1 MKHASNAFLAVKISY
16 ANVLADLCE
25 RLGADIKEVTK
36 AVGLDQ
42 RIGSK
47 FLEAGIGFGGPRLP
61 VHLRSFCHLAEQVGV
76 EAGILRAAEEVNRS
90 RVTLLFMKIQNSLWV
105 LKGKRIGLLG
115 LAHKSGTDDVR
126 RSPAIELLM
135 QLYVAGAEVRA
146 FDPQAMAKA
155 LAACPHFVCGLDA
168 YDIAH
173 QAEALILATDWPEFN
188 NLDWKRVRDLM
199 ARPVVFDGRNLL
211 PPNEMRALGFEYHSV
226 GRPDC

>member
-1 MKHASNAFLAVKISY
+1 
-16 ANVLADLCE
+16 
-25 RLGADIKEVTK
+25 
-36 AVGLDQ
+36 
-42 RIGSK
+42 
-47 FLEAGIGFGGPRLP
+47 
-61 VHLRSFCHLAEQVGV
+61 
-76 EAGILRAAEEVNRS
+76 
-90 RVTLLFMKIQNSLWV
+90 
-105 LKGKRIGLLG
+105 
-115 LAHKSGTDDVR
+115 
-126 RSPAIELLM
+126 M